1 MKDNNKFEQQEAPTK
16 NTDNAFVKVGKD
28 GAPVVPNVQKEN
40 DDPPAKNREQTPAHN
55 SKR

>member
-40 DDPPAKNREQTPAHN
+40 DDRQSNDREQRPAHD
-55 SKR
+55 SER